1 MKKIL
6 LSSLALLAIAGTTMA
21 QNRVYVPDFEISQ
34 NGDVVD
40 MAINIEL
47 DAADYYTAFEANI
60 ELPEGFTYQFD
71 GETTDIVYE
80 EGDCL
85 SDHGV
90 SPNFSEGIAKVV
102 VVSMNSKA
110 FKGTSGTTAWLK
122 VIPPADVEVGQTF
135 TGTIKDIVLVPILGA
150 KQKLDAQE
158 FTITVGDGRLKFN
171 ESSSS
176 LPKYTAGEKANV
188 TMMRTIK
195 AGQWSTIVLPFTLTK
210 AKAEAAFGSDVQLAE
225 FSGFDTEYTDENDVT
240 PDAIKI
246 HFTKFTM
253 TAQKGMTGGKL
264 FLIRT
269 SGDVEQFTAD
279 DVKLAAAVTEVE
291 KSDEFDVSGKFT
303 GSLVKTVVPEDG
315 LFISDNKF
323 WYSVGKTNIKAFRGW
338 FELGAVLDKET
349 DFGAKKVTF
358 DIDGDATRIEGLSR
372 DGVEDGAI
380 YTLGGQLVGKDVRID
395 QLPKGV
401 YIING
406 KKRVVK

>member
-6 LSSLALLAIAGTTMA
+6 LSSLVLLAIAGTTMA
-21 QNRVYVPDFEISQ
+21 QNRVYVPDFEISP

-122 VIPPADVEVGQTF
+122 VIPPTDVEIGQTF

-158 FTITVGDGRLKFN
+158 FTITVGDGRVKLN
-171 ESSSS
+171 ENATEIPEEAS
-176 LPKYTAGEKANV
+176 GVNV
-188 TMMRTIK
+188 TVLRTIK
-195 AGQWSTIVLPFTLTK
+195 ANEWSTLCLPFAITADQMAT
-210 AKAEAAFGSDVQLAE
+210 AFGEGVEVKVADFQGTDPTFDDDDNVVSVKANFATIGAIEANHPYIIRVSEKVDEIKVDGVTIAPNEDEAFIE
-225 FSGFDTEYTDENDVT
+225 FDNGLTGRKRVVYSGFYGTYRAGTVLENNT
-240 PDAIKI
+240 
-246 HFTKFTM
+246 
-253 TAQKGMTGGKL
+253 L
-264 FLIRT
+264 FLY
-269 SGDVEQFTAD
+269 
-279 DVKLAAAVTEVE
+279 
-291 KSDEFDVSGKFT
+291 
-303 GSLVKTVVPEDG
+303 
-315 LFISDNKF
+315 DNKF
-323 WYSVGKTNIKAFRGW
+323 YYSKGSTKMKAFRAYFDFLDVLPE
-338 FELGAVLDKET
+338 FEA
-349 DFGAKKVTF
+349 AKLSFYV
-358 DIDGDATRIEGLSR
+358 DDAPTRIEGLSH

>member
-1 MKKIL
+1 
-6 LSSLALLAIAGTTMA
+6 
-21 QNRVYVPDFEISQ
+21 
-34 NGDVVD
+34 
-40 MAINIEL
+40 
-47 DAADYYTAFEANI
+47 
-60 ELPEGFTYQFD
+60 
-71 GETTDIVYE
+71 
-80 EGDCL
+80 
-85 SDHGV
+85 
-90 SPNFSEGIAKVV
+90 
-102 VVSMNSKA
+102 
-110 FKGTSGTTAWLK
+110 
-122 VIPPADVEVGQTF
+122 VIPPADVEIGQTF

-372 DGVEDGAI
+372 DGMEDGAV